1 MLLTLLNEFRTSKNS
16 KTRKLKML
24 YRLILNHGPV
34 RAEELSSLASMKPA
48 TCARLLDELSK
59 SQLISTSELGESTGD
74 ASQYCIVSTR
84 MMGMLLGLR

>member
-1 MLLTLLNEFRTSKNS
+1 
-16 KTRKLKML
+16 ML

-59 SQLISTSELGESTGD
+59 SQLISTSELGESTGGRKPILYSINSD
-74 ASQYCIVSTR
+74 DGYVVGIEMSDLYSTI
-84 MMGMLLGLR
+84 MLLNLKLDI